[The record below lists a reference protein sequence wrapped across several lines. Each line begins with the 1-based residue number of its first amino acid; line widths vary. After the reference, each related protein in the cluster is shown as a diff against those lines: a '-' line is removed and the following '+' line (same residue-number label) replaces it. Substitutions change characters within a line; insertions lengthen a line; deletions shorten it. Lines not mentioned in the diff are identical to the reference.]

1 MSSLIGAPS
10 VAARQVQAARGAAG
24 ADAERAFEALK
35 GYLSFATG
43 QVVIDYIYI
52 YIIVEIIYI

>member
-1 MSSLIGAPS
+1 MITPRRKED
-10 VAARQVQAARGAAG
+10 VAAG